1 MKGGLAQATN
11 LLIDLRE
18 NHRVF
23 CSVVTY
29 PAVARDIIMF
39 RLIPTA
45 MHDMEHVE
53 YTVDAFRRVQENCK
67 PERTTARAFKM
78 WPSCNHATFLQEK

>member
-53 YTVDAFRRVQENCK
+53 YTVDAFRRVQEK
-67 PERTTARAFKM
+67 
-78 WPSCNHATFLQEK
+78 LQAGAYDGKGIQNVAIM